1 MCTMQEQIAAL
12 EAQLAALESKSKEE
26 KQALAQAE
34 SVIQAMRKMNTQTY
48 QKKQVVQEIKELGL
62 DNITFTGGD

>member
-1 MCTMQEQIAAL
+1 MRTMQEQIAAL